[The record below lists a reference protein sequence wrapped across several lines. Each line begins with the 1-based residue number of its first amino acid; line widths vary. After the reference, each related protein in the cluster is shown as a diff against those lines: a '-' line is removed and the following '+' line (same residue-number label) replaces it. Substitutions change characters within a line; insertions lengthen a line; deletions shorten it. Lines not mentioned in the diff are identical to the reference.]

1 MFLRLIAGAGLFALG
16 YYVGREVGRMDPII
30 EELKR
35 AREAKAPHVSIYDH
49 EPTVETQDS
58 KTKA

>member
-1 MFLRLIAGAGLFALG
+1 MFLRLIAGAGLFAIG

-35 AREAKAPHVSIYDH
+35 ARDARAPHAGIYDH
-49 EPTVETQDS
+49 EPTVETQD
-58 KTKA
+58 TRTEA

>member
-35 AREAKAPHVSIYDH
+35 ARDNRAPHAGIYDH
-49 EPTVETQDS
+49 EPAVKAQDT
-58 KTKA
+58 KTEA

>member
-1 MFLRLIAGAGLFALG
+1 MFFRLVAGAGLFALG

-35 AREAKAPHVSIYDH
+35 ARDARAPHVGIYDH

-58 KTKA
+58 KTEA